1 MLSKFQCFNSSS
13 VSKVS
18 KFQSFKVSK
27 VSIVSKF
34 QSFKSF
40 NVSKV
45 QCFNI
50 HDGSVFGEHGMAQK
64 CSYVIQWYTAIY
76 SIMIRIV
83 CIYHLNCYIPR
94 WILIVNVI

>member
-1 MLSKFQCFNSSS
+1 MCDYLNASKCQCFKISM
-13 VSKVS
+13 
-18 KFQSFKVSK
+18 FQFQFP
-27 VSIVSKF
+27 KF

-50 HDGSVFGEHGMAQK
+50 HDGSVFGKHGMAQK